1 MKVSGTAVVLI
12 LFFGWLPMA
21 CHLRQSPNAEMAAV
35 LRTIRESE
43 AVPQNGLCP
52 AAGLPFYD
60 SLIRT
65 ASDKDQLLMGMTFKA
80 DLLIK
85 LGREQQAL
93 GQLDTVLRF
102 TDKPAVSR
110 LVRKIMAIAWLR
122 IGERANCLNNHTA
135 ESCLFP
141 IRGSGIHTNKT
152 GSSRAIEL
160 YEELLREDSADLES
174 RWLLN
179 IAYMTI
185 GQYPSGVPGE
195 WLLKGLGEDSTG
207 GGTGRG
213 AGSDAGRGPVKP
225 FLETAMGTGLD
236 VNNMAGGSL
245 VEDMDNDGN
254 LDVVTSSWDLEESM
268 HYSHSNGDGTFTDR
282 TALSGLKQITGGL
295 NIMQTDYN
303 NDGLKDIF
311 VLRGAWKGHYGRE
324 PVSLLR
330 NNGDGTFTDVTKAS
344 GLFSP
349 HPTQTAVWADFNNDG
364 WLDVFV
370 GAESSGDDIFPC
382 ELYLNNH
389 DGTFTECA
397 LKANCQVIDFVK
409 GVTAG
414 DFNNDG
420 WPDIFISSL
429 SGEKRLLRNDGIQ
442 NGCVHFTDVAETAG
456 IKANHSPTFSTWFWD
471 FDNDGWPDILVC
483 NYQNDKSLAAYATA
497 EALHRPIGRA
507 GRIILYRNNHDG
519 SFTDVSDSVGLTQ
532 VVFAMGANFGDIDND
547 GYPDMYFGTGNP
559 LYQSVIPN
567 KLFRNVGG
575 KKFDDETVPSRTG
588 NLQKGHGVSFAD
600 LDNDG
605 DEDIY
610 IKMGGAFPGDAYQS
624 LLFLNPGQN
633 GNHWISLDLE
643 GVHCNRAA
651 IGARIKLSFLE
662 NGVRRNVYKDVNSG
676 GSFGANPLRQHL
688 GVGMAEVI
696 DSLEIR
702 WPGRPGGVDA
712 ATGAG
717 SGHTTGLVQ
726 VFRNVGVDQFLRI
739 REENATPDRIP
750 IKAFKI
756 KPTLIDCAPLRVPQA
771 SVSPLPLPHPRD
783 GRS

>member
-1 MKVSGTAVVLI
+1 MKVCLTVVAL
-12 LFFGWLPMA
+12 LLLFGWFPMG
-21 CHLRQSPNAEMAAV
+21 CHSRQSPNAEMAAV
-35 LRTIRESE
+35 LNSIRISE
-43 AVPQNGLCP
+43 AVPQNGLFP
-52 AAGLPFYD
+52 AAGLLFYD
-60 SLIRT
+60 SLLHM
-65 ASDKDQLLMGMTFKA
+65 AADKDQLLLAMTIKA

-93 GQLDTVLRF
+93 GSLDTVLRV
-102 TDKPAVSR
+102 TDQPAVSR

-122 IGERANCLNNHTA
+122 IGERANCLYNHTA
-135 ESCLFP
+135 EACVFP

-152 GSSRAIEL
+152 GSSHAIEL
-160 YEELLREDSADLES
+160 YEGLLREDSTDLES

-185 GQYPSGVPGE
+185 GQYPSGVPSP
-195 WLLKGLGEDSTG
+195 WLLKGLGEDSTEA
-207 GGTGRG
+207 G
-213 AGSDAGRGPVKP
+213 AAKAEIKP
-225 FLETAMGTGLD
+225 FIEAAMGTGLD

-282 TALSGLKQITGGL
+282 SALSGLKQITGGL

-330 NNGDGTFTDVTKAS
+330 NNGDGSFTDVTKVS
-344 GLFSP
+344 GLFSL

-370 GAESSGDDIFPC
+370 GAESSGDEIFPC

-389 DGTFTECA
+389 DGTFTESA
-397 LKANCQVIDFVK
+397 LAANCQVVDFVK

-442 NGCVHFTDVAETAG
+442 NGCVHFTDVAEAAG
-456 IKANHSPTFSTWFWD
+456 IKANHSSTFSTWFWD

-483 NYQNDKSLAAYATA
+483 NYQNDKSLAAYSAA
-497 EALHRPIGRA
+497 EALHQPIGRA
-507 GRIILYRNNHDG
+507 GRLILYRNNHDG
-519 SFTDVSDSVGLTQ
+519 SFTDVSDTVGLTQ

-547 GYPDMYFGTGNP
+547 GFPDMYFGTGNP

-575 KKFDDETVPSRTG
+575 KKFEDVTVPSRTG

-624 LLFLNPGQN
+624 LLFINPGQN
-633 GNHWISLDLE
+633 RNHWISLDLE

-662 NGVRRNVYKDVNSG
+662 NGIRRNVYKDVNSG

-702 WPGRPGGVDA
+702 W
-712 ATGAG
+712 AG
-717 SGHTTGLVQ
+717 SSAAAGLVQ
-726 VFRNVGVDQFLRI
+726 IFRNVGVNQFLRV
-739 REENATPDRIP
+739 REGDSLLARMP

-756 KPTLIDCAPLRVPQA
+756 RPALIDCAPLPVPRVSA
-771 SVSPLPLPHPRD
+771 APLPPPGPR
-783 GRS
+783 GAHS